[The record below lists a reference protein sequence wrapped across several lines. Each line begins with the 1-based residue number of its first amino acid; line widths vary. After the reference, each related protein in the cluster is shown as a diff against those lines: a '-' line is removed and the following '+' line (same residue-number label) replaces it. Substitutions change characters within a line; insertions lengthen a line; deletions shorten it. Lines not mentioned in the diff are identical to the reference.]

1 MSRVSSSMVFF
12 GCSLI
17 MPKNSLFLLKKKNV
31 GIAFKSN
38 LFMLSFNSNWIR
50 NDILERIKI
59 SNLNSISEFDLITHK
74 MRELLAIDNFYR

>member
-1 MSRVSSSMVFF
+1 
-12 GCSLI
+12 

-74 MRELLAIDNFYR
+74 MRELLAIDNSYR